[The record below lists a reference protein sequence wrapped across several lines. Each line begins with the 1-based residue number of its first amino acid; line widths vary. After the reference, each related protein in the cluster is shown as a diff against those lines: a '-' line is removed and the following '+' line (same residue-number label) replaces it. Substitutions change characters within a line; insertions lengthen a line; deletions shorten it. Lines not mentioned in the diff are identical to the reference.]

1 MPMAGV
7 PIRTRPFRT
16 AAQWQRGTSGGPAP
30 RILGERRRRIN
41 APVATAPM
49 TGDPMTTVPERV
61 PVLIVGGG
69 PSGLAAAI
77 ELGRRGIEVLVV
89 EPRTTL
95 DPLRPRAKTTS
106 VRTMEHLRRWGI
118 ADRLR
123 AAAPLPVEHAQD
135 VVFVT
140 GLFGHEITRFPNAF
154 GLWTTRQDIAAEAG
168 QQAPQPLV
176 EEVLRGA
183 AAELPMVTLLVGWRA
198 TSVVDGAGE
207 ARAVIEDP
215 DGGTHE
221 VAADYLL
228 GCDGSSGVTR
238 TAIGVRYQ
246 GSSGKVPN
254 LSITFR
260 SRALEER
267 ELCALG
273 VHYWVIGAT
282 HGGLMGRL
290 DLNGTW
296 WAIVQGMDD
305 DVADVDAAALVR
317 SLVGEDIDVEVLATD
332 PWSARML
339 LVDRYRGQRVFL
351 VGDAA
356 HLNPPWGGHGF
367 NTCVGDAVN
376 LGWKLA
382 AVLHGWAPGT
392 LLDSYEAERRPVA
405 QRTIAAAGAQE
416 AFLAPSFAAGDLDDD
431 GPRGAQLRAEVAQAL
446 AVKDPEFHS
455 LGLVLGY
462 DYPDSPLVVPSGG
475 PRPASSVT
483 EYIPSAHPGARL
495 PHTWLPDG
503 SSVYDLL
510 GPEFTVLQLSRDAD
524 PRGLVETAARQGVP
538 VRAVD
543 LSSLPRLRGLY
554 GAGLLLVRPDQH
566 VAWRGEQVEDAE
578 FLLAAVTG
586 VELTPA
592 AG

>member
-1 MPMAGV
+1 MTAV
-7 PIRTRPFRT
+7 P
-16 AAQWQRGTSGGPAP
+16 A
-30 RILGERRRRIN
+30 
-41 APVATAPM
+41 
-49 TGDPMTTVPERV
+49 RV

-69 PSGLAAAI
+69 PSGLSAAL

-89 EPRTTL
+89 EPRTEL

-106 VRTMEHLRRWGI
+106 VRTMEHLRRWGL

-123 AAAPLPVEHAQD
+123 AAAPLPVDHAQD
-135 VVFVT
+135 VVFCT
-140 GLFGHEITRFPNAF
+140 GLFGHEITRFPEAF
-154 GLWTTRQDIAAEAG
+154 GLTTTRRELYAEPG

-176 EEVLRGA
+176 EQVLRDA
-183 AAELPMVTLLVGWRA
+183 VAELPTVTVLVGWRTA
-198 TSVVDGAGE
+198 SVTDGPDE
-207 ARAVIEDP
+207 ARAVLTDP
-215 DGGTHE
+215 DGGRHE
-221 VAADYLL
+221 VTADWLL
-228 GCDGSSGVTR
+228 GCDGSGGVTR
-238 TAIGVRYQ
+238 RAIGVRYE
-246 GSSGKVPN
+246 GSSGTLPN
-254 LSITFR
+254 LSTTFR
-260 SRALEER
+260 SRDLDER

-273 VHYWVIGAT
+273 VHYWVIGAER
-282 HGGLMGRL
+282 GGLMGRL
-290 DLNGTW
+290 DLDGTW
-296 WAIVQGMDD
+296 WAIVQGVDGTAD
-305 DVADVDAAALVR
+305 DVDPVALVR
-317 SLVGEDIDVEVLATD
+317 SLVGADIDVEVLATD

-339 LVDRYRGQRVFL
+339 LADRYRGRRVFL

-382 AVLHGWAPGT
+382 AVLRGWAPES

-416 AFLAPSFAAGDLDDD
+416 AFLAPAFAAGDLDDD
-431 GPRGAQLRAEVAQAL
+431 GPRGTELRAAAAEAL

-475 PRPASSVT
+475 PRPEPSVT
-483 EYIPSAHPGARL
+483 EYVPSAHPGARL

-510 GPEFTVLQLSRDAD
+510 GEEFTVLQLGLDAD
-524 PRGLVETAARQGVP
+524 PRALVEAAARQGVP
-538 VRAVD
+538 LQVVD
-543 LSSLPRLRGLY
+543 LSSLPRLQGLY

-578 FLLAAVTG
+578 ELLAGVTG
-586 VELTPA
+586 AGADVATLTA
-592 AG
+592 R